1 MNYVK
6 GLAALA
12 MTAVLAGCHKF
23 DTIEQYRVSEEE
35 ALANAELAL
44 GFEIDPNQ
52 SWSMTSNATA
62 NVGIDVDYG
71 ETYNVKIFSNDPLV
85 DGVGYV
91 LAQGEIENG
100 KTFNAD
106 FTYPSGKKSLMV
118 GVTNSHGY
126 SFYRTAPVVNG
137 KLDLQIGAATANAP
151 RRSMAAPEVPDI
163 TVTAEYAASFLEGA
177 KEPTDENVVDD
188 HNGSYWVDGTDG
200 HWVIDQEASHT
211 NATLP
216 GFGWQN
222 AAGNYFLG
230 WNPGQVSQ
238 PDKEW
243 FDANCRSFAETS
255 APDWNASDAVKNA
268 YIDAF
273 WEVYNKLQNTNRSNW
288 MNVWTWPVKAQDVA
302 EVKHWEEATEGYWVY
317 DETFVTKYKITG
329 TWSKNIDK
337 LGSNSRTVYV
347 SGTWNI
353 PNGSGTGENPI
364 NIAQA
369 NAGSVIVVANGG
381 TINIPKNAELILA
394 NQARLVVMPGG
405 TVQGEGT
412 LHVTNGN
419 GDGLENYNGGTIN
432 VGKFNNN
439 YGKFYNY
446 NSFKCVQYIAGAGE
460 SNFYNHGVAHI
471 TNGGTDKNAYLT
483 PNARIFNACQWY
495 CEDDMRAYIVEMTAG
510 SYFYV
515 GGQLQMSA
523 GTDGTNDPSY
533 VAMAAGA
540 LMRVGDLSNNNTSWV
555 GPTTG
560 YAVVETGGVSYL
572 NWTGS
577 EPITDGYFINNIA
590 VSVDDKTVGASQGQG
605 TDTYVALRDFIL
617 NGYGSTGNVFDPI
630 GKTGT
635 GNGGAVLVEKGGA
648 NLKIDASEGF
658 VAGQKGCTPGYDGDP
673 SEEKTENP
681 IYSYA
686 FEDTKL
692 GDYDLNDVVIKV
704 QENTDGDHLDL
715 KVVASGATLNL
726 NIRLYPATTVPK
738 GVVAVYP
745 EKEEGFEVLKYT
757 RDGVECDEV
766 HAMLG
771 VDPGTMVNTGWGN
784 NKAQPITIQI
794 LKGDYDPAHL
804 PLAIYSV
811 AQGEVR
817 LSGSGTAPYGVVI
830 PMNWSWPYE
839 TRKVH
844 NIYNATQ
851 TAKDGDQSF
860 KTFAEEQGQAESWYD
875 HPTGDVLN
883 EKTLG
888 Y

>member
-1 MNYVK
+1 MLNKNDNMMKMNGVK

-71 ETYNVKIFSNDPLV
+71 ENYNVKIFSNDPLV

-100 KTFNAD
+100 KTFKAD

-137 KLDLQIGAATANAP
+137 KLDLQIGAAIANAP
-151 RRSMAAPEVPDI
+151 RRSMAAPEVPNI

-188 HNGSYWVDGTDG
+188 YDDSYYVEGTPATEGTPDTYPIEWFNWNEINAYRYNNNGSTEYNF
-200 HWVIDQEASHT
+200 IHT
-211 NATLP
+211 NLEP
-216 GFGWQN
+216 WW
-222 AAGNYFLG
+222 AGNYAFYNGATTRENAWTVLVELCRNAGMLKFLSVQ
-230 WNPGQVSQ
+230 PGT
-238 PDKEW
+238 PG
-243 FDANCRSFAETS
+243 T
-255 APDWNASDAVKNA
+255 P
-268 YIDAF
+268 
-273 WEVYNKLQNTNRSNW
+273 
-288 MNVWTWPVKAQDVA
+288 
-302 EVKHWEEATEGYWVY
+302 ATEGYWVY

-419 GDGLENYNGGTIN
+419 AEGFENYNGGTIN

-439 YGKFYNY
+439 FGKFYNY
-446 NSFKCVQYIAGAGE
+446 NSFKCVQYVAGGGE

-523 GTDGTNDPSY
+523 GTDGTDDPSY

-555 GPTTG
+555 GSTTG

-605 TDTYVALRDFIL
+605 TDTYVALRDYIL
-617 NGYGSTGNVFDPI
+617 NGYGATGDVNDPI

-658 VAGQKGCTPGYDGDP
+658 VAGQKGCTPGYNGEP
-673 SEEKTENP
+673 KEEQQEKQ

-704 QENTDGDHLDL
+704 QENADG
-715 KVVASGATLNL
+715 
-726 NIRLYPATTVPK
+726 
-738 GVVAVYP
+738 
-745 EKEEGFEVLKYT
+745 
-757 RDGVECDEV
+757 
-766 HAMLG
+766 
-771 VDPGTMVNTGWGN
+771 
-784 NKAQPITIQI
+784 
-794 LKGDYDPAHL
+794 
-804 PLAIYSV
+804 
-811 AQGEVR
+811 
-817 LSGSGTAPYGVVI
+817 
-830 PMNWSWPYE
+830 
-839 TRKVH
+839 
-844 NIYNATQ
+844 
-851 TAKDGDQSF
+851 
-860 KTFAEEQGQAESWYD
+860 
-875 HPTGDVLN
+875 
-883 EKTLG
+883 
-888 Y
+888 

>member
-1 MNYVK
+1 MMKMNYVK

-85 DGVGYV
+85 EGVGYV

-188 HNGSYWVDGTDG
+188 YDNSYYVEGTQGGWVEGTVWGWTWQQNTAGSILGNNWGNLEYEWAT
-200 HWVIDQEASHT
+200 ASHFNVSQT
-211 NATLP
+211 DFDWFKSNCLP
-216 GFGWQN
+216 YLK
-222 AAGNYFLG
+222 GNYSFYNADNQNDALTEMIALIRNSGRGG
-230 WNPGQVSQ
+230 WLS
-238 PDKEW
+238 
-243 FDANCRSFAETS
+243 
-255 APDWNASDAVKNA
+255 
-268 YIDAF
+268 
-273 WEVYNKLQNTNRSNW
+273 
-288 MNVWTWPVKAQDVA
+288 VWIEGSKGHY
-302 EVKHWEEATEGYWVY
+302 ESGSEGYWVY

-419 GDGLENYNGGTIN
+419 AEGFENYNGGTIN

-439 YGKFYNY
+439 FGKFYNY
-446 NSFKCVQYIAGAGE
+446 NSFKCVQYVAGGGE

-523 GTDGTNDPSY
+523 GTDGTDDPSY

-577 EPITDGYFINNIA
+577 KPITDGYFINNIA

-605 TDTYVALRDFIL
+605 TDTYVALRDYIL
-617 NGYGSTGNVFDPI
+617 NGYGATGDVFDPI

-704 QENTDGDHLDL
+704 QESLDGNYLDL
-715 KVVASGATLNL
+715 RVVACGATLNL
-726 NIRLYPATTVPK
+726 NIRLYPPTTEPVSDD
-738 GVVAVYP
+738 VVAIYP
-745 EKEEGFEVLKYT
+745 EKEEGYDVLTYT
-757 RDGVECDEV
+757 TPDGQVCDEV

-771 VDPGTMVNTGWGN
+771 VAEGTMVNTGWGN
-784 NKAQPITIQI
+784 NKAQPITIRI
-794 LKGDYDPAHL
+794 PKGNYHPAHL

-811 AQGEVR
+811 AQKEVR
-817 LSGSGTAPYGVVI
+817 LAGNGMAPYGVIV
-830 PMNWSWPYE
+830 PKNWSWPYE

-844 NIYNATQ
+844 TIYNATT
-851 TAKDGDQSF
+851 TATEGNQSF
-860 KTFAEEQGQAESWYD
+860 KAFAEEEGQAANWYN

-883 EKTLG
+883 EKTLE